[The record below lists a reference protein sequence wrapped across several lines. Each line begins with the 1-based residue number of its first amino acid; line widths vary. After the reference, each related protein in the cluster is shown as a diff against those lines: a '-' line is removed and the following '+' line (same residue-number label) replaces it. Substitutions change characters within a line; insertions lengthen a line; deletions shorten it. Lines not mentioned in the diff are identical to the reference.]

1 MREIASEHRTD
12 FRFQS
17 TAIEALQEAAEL
29 YLVDLVYLF
38 EDSQVL
44 ACHCK
49 RVTVTAK
56 DMWVVR
62 RIRGELMYGNVK

>member
-12 FRFQS
+12 FRFQL

-29 YLVDLVYLF
+29 YLVYLF